1 MKKLKKL
8 VPFLTALTL
17 LFSSAACGGGT
28 DSAGGSSSSSFQ
40 ESSSSSGS
48 SAEETDEGQKA
59 VNEALA
65 ELSAEDFTYAQL
77 MGTDSLGRK
86 TMPDDERIFITVDA
100 LVPSEP
106 AAVVFA
112 VAVIIPP

>member
-40 ESSSSSGS
+40 ESSSSSSDGGGSSSSSGS

-65 ELSAEDFTYAQL
+65 KLSAEDFTYAQL
-77 MGTDSLGRK
+77 MSQSTSTTGEESNCSIWSMR
-86 TMPDDERIFITVDA
+86 
-100 LVPSEP
+100 
-106 AAVVFA
+106 
-112 VAVIIPP
+112 